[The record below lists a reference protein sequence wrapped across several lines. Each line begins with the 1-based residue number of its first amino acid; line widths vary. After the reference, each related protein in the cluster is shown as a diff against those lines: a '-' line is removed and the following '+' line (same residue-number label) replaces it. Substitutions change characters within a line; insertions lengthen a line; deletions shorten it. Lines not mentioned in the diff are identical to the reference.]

1 MLPKFPLIK
10 KKKEYFADADEF
22 RWGLYTKV
30 SMSILILYYLTS
42 FFCSFVFIARGHM
55 HLLEGERERRRKR
68 KNHPLNGAWS
78 SCNPFFLHFLISS
91 ELQSSMFMLPALFSR
106 HQDQDLDYMG
116 SSFLCTAFNHCYGA
130 NITPSLGIR
139 EAANSLWT
147 PEK

>member
-10 KKKEYFADADEF
+10 KKRVFC
-22 RWGLYTKV
+22 WCWWV
-30 SMSILILYYLTS
+30 SVRSLHKGVHVHTNTILPYLLLL
-42 FFCSFVFIARGHM
+42 FICFHCQRAHALARGR
-55 HLLEGERERRRKR
+55 ERERQRKR

-147 PEK
+147 SEK